1 MMGVAMNPHEADPEL
16 VVDPDAVLSAPIPLQ
31 RFEPVGRRITQIFQ
45 SSCVIEHS
53 EFAHQRSLDV
63 DPAPYSL
70 TFEKRLHIGITE
82 RHDHD

>member
-31 RFEPVGRRITQIFQ
+31 RFEQ